1 MKVEIWS
8 DIVCPF
14 CYIGKHNFERFL
26 EELPD
31 GETIEVVNRSYELDP
46 NTSRTK
52 SENSV
57 QSLADKYGFSI
68 EEAKDRMKG
77 VEMMAENTGLPMNIF
92 ETRGANTHDLHRLIH
107 LAKEE
112 GKDEEVMKAFFKGH
126 FVDGL
131 NLNDHEVLLKIWS
144 EEGLS
149 EKEAVETLAS
159 DRLKDAVESD
169 LKRAQELGIRGVPYF
184 LFDGK
189 IEVSGAQP
197 KEAFHRVYE
206 SLKEKQQ

>member
-1 MKVEIWS
+1 LKVEIWS

-46 NTSRTK
+46 NASKTMSQ
-52 SENSV
+52 NSV

-68 EEAKDRMKG
+68 EEARDRMKG
-77 VEMMAENTGLPMNIF
+77 VEMMAEKTGLPMNIF
-92 ETRGANTHDLHRLIH
+92 ETRGANTYDLHRLIH
-107 LAKEE
+107 LAKEN
-112 GKDEEVMKAFFKGH
+112 GKDEEVTKAFFKGH

-131 NLNDHEVLLKIWS
+131 NLNDHEVVLKIWN
-144 EEGLS
+144 EMGLS

-159 DRLKDAVESD
+159 DRLKDAVKKD
-169 LKRAQELGIRGVPYF
+169 LKRAKELGIRGVPFF

-189 IEVSGAQP
+189 IEVSGAQT
-197 KEAFHRVYE
+197 KEAFQRVYE

>member
-14 CYIGKHNFERFL
+14 CYIGKHNFDLFL
-26 EELPD
+26 QELPE
-31 GETIEVVNRSYELDP
+31 GEAIEVINRSYELDP
-46 NTSRTK
+46 NASRTE
-52 SENSV
+52 SQNSV
-57 QSLADKYGFSI
+57 QSLADKYGFSV

-77 VEMMAENTGLPMNIF
+77 VEMMAEKTGLPMNIF
-92 ETRGANTHDLHRLIH
+92 ETRGANTYDLHRLIH
-107 LAKEE
+107 LAKEN
-112 GKDEEVMKAFFKGH
+112 GKDEEVTKAFFKGH

-131 NLNDHEVLLKIWS
+131 NLNDHEVVLKIWN
-144 EEGLS
+144 EVGLS

-159 DRLKDAVESD
+159 DRLKDAVKKD
-169 LKRAQELGIRGVPYF
+169 LKRAKELGIRGVPFF

-189 IEVSGAQP
+189 IEVSGAQT
-197 KEAFHRVYE
+197 KEAFQRVYE

>member
-26 EELPD
+26 EEMPD

-46 NTSRTK
+46 NASRTE
-52 SENSV
+52 SQNSV

-68 EEAKDRMKG
+68 EEAKDRMRG
-77 VEMMAENTGLPMNIF
+77 VEQMAEKAGLPMNIF
-92 ETRGANTHDLHRLIH
+92 DARGANTHDLHRLTH
-107 LAKEE
+107 LAKEK
-112 GKDEEVMKAFFKGH
+112 GKEEEIMKAFFKGY

-131 NLNDHEVLLKIWS
+131 NLNDQEVLLKIWN
-144 EEGLS
+144 EAGLS

-159 DRLKDAVESD
+159 DKLKDAVKND
-169 LKRAQELGIRGVPYF
+169 LQRAQELGIRGVPYF

-197 KEAFHRVYE
+197 KEVFHRVYE
-206 SLKEKQQ
+206 SLKDKQQ

>member
-14 CYIGKHNFERFL
+14 CYIGKHNFDLFL
-26 EELPD
+26 EELPE
-31 GETIEVVNRSYELDP
+31 GETIEVINRSYELDP
-46 NTSRTK
+46 NASKTMSQ
-52 SENSV
+52 NSI

-68 EEAKDRMKG
+68 EEAKDRMRG
-77 VEMMAENTGLPMNIF
+77 VEMMAEKTGLPMNIF

-131 NLNDHEVLLKIWS
+131 NLNDHEVLLKIWN
-144 EEGLS
+144 EAGLS
-149 EKEAVETLAS
+149 EKEASETLAS
-159 DRLKDAVESD
+159 DRLKDAVEND
-169 LKRAQELGIRGVPYF
+169 LKLAKELGIRGVPYF

-197 KEAFHRVYE
+197 KEAFQRVYE
-206 SLKEKQQ
+206 SIKEKQQ